1 MLHANP
7 FVQRRALDIDR
18 VPEHLIMVTA
28 RPTKACHERLKIMAA
43 SASQSGW

>member
-1 MLHANP
+1 MLHANL

-28 RPTKACHERLKIMAA
+28 RPTKAYHHKPTT
-43 SASQSGW
+43 SV